1 MTGDD
6 MTGDGCR
13 CLSGGPLLPDPPPP
27 SGGHGDVLLDLA
39 ERARRIEPFPPCPPE
54 ERDEALREMLDS
66 AVAVARGLCSMCG
79 VVDLRAAILE
89 RREIGIARYSQPL
102 RYDDG
107 RGLVD
112 AAQEA
117 LDLCG
122 YLAREI
128 GEDAPR

>member
-39 ERARRIEPFPPCPPE
+39 GRAGGIGPIPTGPP
-54 ERDEALREMLDS
+54 DVLALSELVE
-66 AVAVARGLCSMCG
+66 VAISLAAALCSMCG
-79 VVDLRAAILE
+79 VDFQAALLE
-89 RREIGIARYSQPL
+89 RREVGIARYGQPL
-102 RYDDG
+102 RYGDG
-107 RGLVD
+107 RGLMD
-112 AAQEA
+112 AVQEA